1 MQPNSLFAHGKLLLT
16 GEYAVLDG
24 ARALAL
30 PTRFGQ
36 TLEVIS
42 TDTSGVLHWESVDN
56 EGVIWFFAT
65 FQLSDLSLL
74 TFDNEAIAIR
84 LQSVLT
90 QCRVQNPQFV
100 QVENGGLS
108 FTITSSFPLDW
119 GLGSSS
125 TLIALLAKWAN
136 INPYLL
142 LENTFGG
149 SGYDIACAFAN
160 GPILY
165 QRPAS
170 VLDENR
176 FEAIHFNPA
185 FSDQLFFVYLGQKQ
199 DSRAGIQRYKAVA
212 QERQGL
218 VAAINVLTERIIQAD
233 TLLLFESILLEH
245 EYLIAQTLDLPRAQ
259 EVLFPNFPG
268 VIKSLGAWG
277 GDFVLATSPWNAKDT
292 KQWFAQQG
300 FSTCLEYREMI

>member
-1 MQPNSLFAHGKLLLT
+1 VRLHSLFAHGKLLLT
-16 GEYAVLDG
+16 AEYAVLDG

-36 TLEVIS
+36 TLEVFS
-42 TDTSGVLHWESVDN
+42 TDTPAVLHWKSVDN
-56 EGVIWFFAT
+56 GGVVWFSAT
-65 FQLSDLSLL
+65 FQLLDFALL
-74 TFDNEAIAIR
+74 TFDNEAVALR
-84 LQSVLT
+84 LQSILT
-90 QCRVQNPQFV
+90 QCRAQNPMFA

-160 GPILY
+160 APILY

-176 FEAIHFNPA
+176 FEKVNFNPA
-185 FSDQLFFVYLGQKQ
+185 FADQLFFVYLGKKQ
-199 DSRAGIQRYKAVA
+199 DSRAGIQRYKAIA
-212 QERQGL
+212 QERQHL
-218 VAAINVLTERIIQAD
+218 VAAINILTERVLQAD
-233 TLLLFESILLEH
+233 TLPLFESILLEH

-259 EVLFPNFPG
+259 EILFPNFPG

-277 GDFVLATSPWNAKDT
+277 GDFVLATSPWNAMDT

-300 FSTCLEYREMI
+300 FNTCLEYREMI